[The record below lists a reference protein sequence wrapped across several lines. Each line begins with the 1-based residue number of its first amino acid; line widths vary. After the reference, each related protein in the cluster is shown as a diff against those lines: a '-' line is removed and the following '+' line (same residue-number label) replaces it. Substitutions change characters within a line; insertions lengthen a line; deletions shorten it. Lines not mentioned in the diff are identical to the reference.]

1 MSLYLI
7 SNSNKHTQQQEA
19 YKFKAMK
26 KVSSNCNLN
35 KYMTNTHE
43 RIRST
48 AAGTTSV
55 LGNVLLAANVFS
67 VKGPLSHL

>member
-1 MSLYLI
+1 MNKTLFNL
-7 SNSNKHTQQQEA
+7 SNKHTQQQEA

-48 AAGTTSV
+48 AA
-55 LGNVLLAANVFS
+55 
-67 VKGPLSHL
+67 